1 MVSNQA
7 ETAKK
12 LNMLLQQMQSS
23 IEKMEKI
30 IPLEQEHIS
39 HFRTEA
45 LQKLAETRKD
55 IWQELHDNKSR
66 CQKLMQECNV
76 NRVNSLRS
84 FIDLHLGK
92 EAPALQRQ
100 RQELSNRVDAI
111 SACNKQHGIQL
122 RAAYESI
129 STTLGD
135 LGLLSIKSTYG
146 PDGSV

>member
-12 LNMLLQQMQSS
+12 LNMLLQQMQTS
-23 IEKMEKI
+23 IEKMEQI

-45 LQKLAETRKD
+45 LQELAETRKD
-55 IWQELHDNKSR
+55 IWQELHDNKFR

-76 NRVNSLRS
+76 AGVDSLRS
-84 FIDLHLGK
+84 FIDLHLEK
-92 EAPALQRQ
+92 EAPALQQQ
-100 RQELSNRVDAI
+100 REELSKRVAAI
-111 SACNKQHGIQL
+111 SKCNAHHGIQL

-129 STTLGD
+129 STTLGG